1 MQIKRWAHV
10 VVFALAALA
19 LGMAQSDWQ
28 GQVKKHYPIDL
39 PRYKGKPLMLM
50 QMAAH
55 KGDPPIEGYTVWY
68 SPADAKPA
76 FEFYKNYLM
85 RLGFKPMP
93 TGVTKVKGQER
104 ADLYWAEK
112 NWNGVV
118 MYTPYPDNR
127 VSFAI
132 SFSAKKK

>member
-1 MQIKRWAHV
+1 MKRLILSV
-10 VVFALAALA
+10 VLGLMVAAWGFGQA
-19 LGMAQSDWQ
+19 DWQ
-28 GQVKKHYPIDL
+28 GKVKKHYDIDL
-39 PRYKGKPLMLM
+39 PRYKGQPLMLM
-50 QMAAH
+50 QMVAH

-68 SPADAKPA
+68 RPADAKPA

-93 TGVTKVKGQER
+93 TGAMLTKGQER
-104 ADLYWAEK
+104 ADLYWPEK